1 MTPIV
6 KGLSV
11 LEIVIK
17 RDSRLGEHWLRLYSS
32 VTVKRNGSLTYIARP
47 LFDLPLIFD

>member
-6 KGLSV
+6 KGFSV

-17 RDSRLGEHWLRLYSS
+17 RDSRLGEHWLYSS
-32 VTVKRNGSLTYIARP
+32 VTLKRNGSLTYIARP
-47 LFDLPLIFD
+47 LPFDLPLIFD

>member
-6 KGLSV
+6 KGFSV

-17 RDSRLGEHWLRLYSS
+17 RDSRLGEHWSLVIFFHDCKKEWLSYIYSKA
-32 VTVKRNGSLTYIARP
+32 TT
-47 LFDLPLIFD
+47 F